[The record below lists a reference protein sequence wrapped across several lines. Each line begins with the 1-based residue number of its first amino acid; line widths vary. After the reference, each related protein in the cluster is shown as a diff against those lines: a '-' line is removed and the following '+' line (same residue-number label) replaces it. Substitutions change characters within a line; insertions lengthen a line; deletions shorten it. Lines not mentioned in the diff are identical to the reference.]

1 MNIDRFVEQFAEL
14 YENAEGLTSQT
25 KFKEHPEW
33 NSLLALGVIALV
45 DEEYDVALKGQDVQN
60 STTIEDVFKA
70 VQAKL

>member
-1 MNIDRFVEQFAEL
+1 MDVNKFVEQFAEL
-14 YENAEGLTSQT
+14 YENAEGFTVQT

-33 NSLLALGVIALV
+33 NSLLALGVIALI

-60 STTIEDVFKA
+60 ATTIEDVFNA